1 MLRRLCGLA
10 MAATC
15 AMPLTAAAQVD
26 PIPSF
31 RAPAAV
37 DSGAVSNQIG
47 DAFPVYSTEIT
58 VPGAGWLRLYF
69 DEVLLS
75 GTPGEDGSYLMIH
88 SLEDGHWQRLDAEHV
103 QNWNMT
109 SAVFNGD
116 AVYLELWAYADT
128 GENRVVI
135 TEVEAGDPAPAESIC
150 DGADDRIL
158 SYDQRVARMSTGC
171 TAWLINHGNSANRFL
186 TAGHCISA
194 GNTTAIM
201 HFNVP
206 LSTSGGGFRAP
217 APEYQYPI
225 QAGSIQSINSGL
237 GNDMALFQ
245 TNVNSNTGLAP
256 RDAQGGAFN
265 LANPPGSANNQT
277 VRVTG
282 HGLRDSNHPQIPPE
296 WSTAQKTHTGPLTDR
311 SSTTLRYRPD
321 TTGGNS
327 GSPVILEA
335 TGSAIGIHTHGGCNA
350 TGGANGGTAR
360 DHSSLVNMLANPLG
374 TNIEQNPLGS
384 SSTLFARNNGGSAG
398 GAVYFDVD
406 VRGVPLHVRGLE
418 LNTGAALSTEFEV
431 SVYITTDTSVGKETS
446 ASAWTLVGQ
455 GSGIAMGQN
464 NRTRVILSQSFTLN
478 ANTSYGVAI
487 VTDNI
492 AHDYTNGDGS
502 NEVYTSAEMT
512 ITGNGATNVPFS
524 GGVFSPRVFNGS
536 LIYQAADGAVV
547 SNMFGNDG
555 TSTFMSGANI
565 KAMGFT
571 MPQALTDHRLDRVVL
586 RIDNITAGATAR
598 ARIYTDSSGGPGSLV
613 ATLVAPALTS
623 GKGNYSFVPSSS
635 GVTLTSGDT
644 YWLVVDNTGS
654 GDFSWMANNPG
665 IIPTGNGQHAGA
677 LFSTTAP
684 NPPSSSD
691 TSSFFNTYAVF
702 ASPVSPF
709 GTLVTAPSNNGSGG
723 VFMTVTAGDNRIEID
738 SFETF
743 VTGTGADAQV
753 QVRVRNGDY
762 AGFTGSS
769 SGWSAA
775 QTVSVVRQGTAEL
788 STINLNSPII
798 VQPGQTRSIY
808 MHSTTTG
815 AGIRYTGTG
824 LNPPQTT
831 WTNEHLTLFS
841 DTAQTGTTPFA
852 GTEFSPRTF
861 AGVINYTVTGLLGTA
876 EPNNG
881 SGGVFM
887 NLRGKTQNITI
898 NRFDVAFTGTVG
910 TTVDVEV
917 WTRNGTYV
925 GNDGSA
931 NGWTLTQTVQ
941 GTRQGSDTFSP
952 LVLTNPIVIP
962 HNQTR
967 AVYLQAVS
975 AGGGIRYNGTG
986 ANPPVTEWS
995 DNQLELFSDVA
1006 RTGDTPFGGGRFT
1019 PRTFSGLIHYVP
1031 GGTIPTCP
1039 PDMNGDGVV
1048 DADDFFLFL
1057 SLFAAGDSRADFN
1070 NDGVIDADDFFA
1082 FLSAFAAGC

>member
-10 MAATC
+10 LAATC
-15 AMPLTAAAQVD
+15 ALPMTAAAQVD

-37 DSGAVSNQIG
+37 DSGMVSNQIG
-47 DAFPVYSTEIT
+47 DEFPIYSTEIT
-58 VPGAGWLRLYF
+58 VPGAQWLRLYF

-75 GTPGEDGSYLMIH
+75 GTPGEDGSYLMIY
-88 SLEDGHWQRLDAEHV
+88 SVEDGHWQRLDAVHV

-116 AVYLELWAYADT
+116 TIYLELWAFADT

-150 DGADDRIL
+150 DGADNRQL

-186 TAGHCISA
+186 TAGHCIGS

-217 APEYQYPI
+217 APEYQYPV

-245 TNVNSNTGLAP
+245 THVNSNTGLAP

-265 LANPPGSANNQT
+265 LANPPASANNQP

-282 HGLRDSNHPQIPPE
+282 HGLRDPNNPQIPPE
-296 WSTAQKTHTGPLTDR
+296 WSTAQKTHTGPLTSR
-311 SSTTLRYRPD
+311 SNTTLRYRPD

-327 GSPVILEA
+327 GSPVILES
-335 TGSAIGIHTHGGCNA
+335 TGNAIGIHSHGGCTN

-360 DHSSLVNMLANPLG
+360 DHPSLVNMLANPLG
-374 TNIEQNPLGS
+374 TNIEQNPLGR

-406 VRGVPLHVRGLE
+406 VSGVPLHIRGLE
-418 LNTGAALSTEFEV
+418 MNTSSALSTEFNV
-431 SVYITTDTSVGKETS
+431 SVYITPNTSVGKETS
-446 ASAWTLVGQ
+446 ASQWTLVGE
-455 GSGIAMGQN
+455 GWGIAKGMN
-464 NRTRVILSQSFTLN
+464 NPTRVILSQSFTLN
-478 ANTSYGVAI
+478 ANTSYGIAI

-492 AHDYTNGDGS
+492 AHDYTNGTGS
-502 NEVYTSAEMT
+502 NEVYASAEMT
-512 ITGNGATNVPFS
+512 ITGNGATNIPFS

-536 LIYQAADGAVV
+536 LIYEAAGGAVV
-547 SNMFGNDG
+547 SNMFGNDA
-555 TSTFMSGANI
+555 TSTFMSGNNI

-571 MPQALTDHRLDRVVL
+571 VPQALTDHRLDRVVL
-586 RIDNITAGATAR
+586 RIDNATAGAVAR
-598 ARIYTDSSGGPGSLV
+598 ARIYTDNNGGPG
-613 ATLVAPALTS
+613 TLVTTLASPSLTS
-623 GKGNYSFVPSSS
+623 QRTNYSFLPGSA
-635 GVTLTSGDT
+635 GVTLASGET
-644 YWLVVDNTGS
+644 YWLVVDNTGT
-654 GDFSWMANNPG
+654 GDFSWMANSPG

-677 LFSTTAP
+677 LFSTSAP
-684 NPPSSSD
+684 TPPSSSD
-691 TSSFFNTYAVF
+691 TSTFFNTYAVF
-702 ASPVSPF
+702 ATPVSPF
-709 GTLVTAPSNNGSGG
+709 GSQVTAPANNGSGG
-723 VFMTVTAGDNRIEID
+723 VFMTITAADRRLEID

-743 VTGTGADAQV
+743 VTGTGANAQV
-753 QVRVRNGDY
+753 QVRVRNGGYD
-762 AGFTGSS
+762 GFTGSS

-775 QTVSVVRQGTAEL
+775 QTVSVQRQGTAEL
-788 STINLNSPII
+788 STINLNSPIVI
-798 VQPGQTRSIY
+798 QPGQTRSIY
-808 MHSTTTG
+808 IHSTTVG

-824 LNPPQTT
+824 LNPPQTE
-831 WTNEHLTLFS
+831 WSNQHLTLFS
-841 DTAQTGTTPFA
+841 DAARIGEVPFGGTLFT
-852 GTEFSPRTF
+852 PRTF
-861 AGVINYTVTGLLGTA
+861 AGVVNYTVTGLFGTG

-898 NRFDVAFTGTVG
+898 SRFDVAFTGTVG
-910 TTVDVEV
+910 TGVDVEV
-917 WTRNGTYV
+917 WTRNGSYV
-925 GNDGSA
+925 GNDASSS
-931 NGWTLTQTVQ
+931 GWTLTQTIR
-941 GTRQGSDTFSP
+941 GTRQGIDTFSP
-952 LVLTNPIVIP
+952 LVLTDPIVIP
-962 HNQTR
+962 HAQTR
-967 AVYLQAVS
+967 AVYLQAVTS
-975 AGGGIRYNGTG
+975 GGGIRYNGTA

-995 DNQLELFSDVA
+995 DNQLELLSDVA
-1006 RTGDTPFGGGRFT
+1006 RTGETPFGGGRFM
-1019 PRTFSGLIHYVP
+1019 PRAFSGLIHYQP

-1039 PDMNGDGVV
+1039 PDLNGDGVV

-1057 SLFAAGDSRADFN
+1057 SLFAAGDPRADFN

>member
-1 MLRRLCGLA
+1 MLRRLCGLVL
-10 MAATC
+10 AASV
-15 AMPLTAAAQVD
+15 ALPLTAAAQVD

-37 DSGAVSNQIG
+37 DSGMVSNQIG

-58 VPGAGWLRLYF
+58 VPEAGWLRLYF

-88 SLEDGHWQRLDAEHV
+88 SLEDGHWQRLDAEHI

-116 AVYLELWAYADT
+116 AVYLELWAFADT

-150 DGADDRIL
+150 DGADNRQL

-256 RDAQGGAFN
+256 RDAQGNAFF
-265 LANPPGSANNQT
+265 LANPPASATSQT

-282 HGLRDSNHPQIPPE
+282 HGLRDPNHPQIPPE
-296 WSTAQKTHTGPLTDR
+296 WSTAQKTHTGPLTQR
-311 SSTTLRYRPD
+311 TSTTLRYRPD

-327 GSPVILEA
+327 GSPVILES
-335 TGSAIGIHTHGGCNA
+335 TGAAIGIHTHGGCTS

-360 DHSSLVNMLANPLG
+360 DHPSLVSMLNSPLG
-374 TNIEQNPLGS
+374 TNIEQRPLGS
-384 SSTLFARNNGGSAG
+384 SSTLFARNNSGSAG

-406 VRGVPLHVRGLE
+406 VSGLPLFVRGLE
-418 LNTGAALSTEFEV
+418 LNTGSPLSTEFNV
-431 SVYITTDTSVGKETS
+431 SVYITPNTAVGKETN

-455 GSGIAMGQN
+455 GSGIAMGMN
-464 NRTRVILSQSFTLN
+464 NATRVILSQPFTLK

-487 VTDNI
+487 TVDTI
-492 AHDYTNGDGS
+492 THDYTNGDGS
-502 NEVYTSAEMT
+502 NEIYSSAEMT
-512 ITGNGATNVPFS
+512 ITGRGATNVPFS
-524 GGVFSPRVFNGS
+524 GSVFSPRVFNGS
-536 LIYQAADGAVV
+536 LIYQAASGAVV
-547 SNMFGNDG
+547 SNMFGNDA
-555 TSTFMSGANI
+555 TSTFMSGNNI

-571 MPQALTDHRLDRVVL
+571 MPEALVDHRLDRVVL
-586 RIDNITAGATAR
+586 RIDDVTAGAVAR
-598 ARIYTDSSGGPGSLV
+598 ARIYTNDNGGPGPIV
-613 ATLVAPALTS
+613 ATLISPTLTP
-623 GKGNYSFVPSSS
+623 GLNNYGFVPSSS
-635 GVTLTSGDT
+635 GVTLTSGET
-644 YWLVVDNTGS
+644 YWLVVDSTGTGS
-654 GDFSWMANNPG
+654 FSWMANNPG
-665 IIPTGNGQHAGA
+665 LIPTGNGQHAGA
-677 LFSTTAP
+677 LFATTAP
-684 NPPSSSD
+684 TPPTSSN
-691 TSSFFNTYAVF
+691 TSSFLNTYAVF
-702 ASPVSPF
+702 ATPVSPF

-723 VFMTVTAGDNRIEID
+723 VFLSITAGDRQIEID
-738 SFETF
+738 SLDTYI
-743 VTGTGADAQV
+743 TGTGANAQI
-753 QVRVRNGDY
+753 QVRVRNGGY
-762 AGFTGSS
+762 EGFTGSS

-775 QTVSVVRQGTAEL
+775 QTVSVVRQGTLEL
-788 STINLNSPII
+788 SRINLPNPII

-808 MHSTTTG
+808 IHNTTTG
-815 AGIRYTGTG
+815 AGIRYTGSG
-824 LNPPQTT
+824 LNPPQTE
-831 WTNEHLTLFS
+831 WSNDHLTLFS
-841 DTAQTGTTPFA
+841 DTARIGETPFS
-852 GTEFSPRTF
+852 GTLFTPRTF
-861 AGVINYTVTGLLGTA
+861 AGVVNYTVTGLLGTA

-887 NLRGKTQNITI
+887 NLRGKTQNLTI
-898 NRFDVAFTGTVG
+898 NRFDVAFTGTIG
-910 TTVDVEV
+910 TNVDVEV

-925 GNDGSA
+925 GNDGSSS
-931 NGWTLTQTVQ
+931 GWTLTQTVQ

-962 HNQTR
+962 GGQVR
-967 AVYLQAVS
+967 SVYLQAVT
-975 AGGGIRYNGTG
+975 AGGGIRYNGTS

-1006 RTGDTPFGGGRFT
+1006 RTGTTPFGGGRNT

-1057 SLFAAGDSRADFN
+1057 QFFAAGDPRADFN
-1070 NDGVIDADDFFA
+1070 NDGVIDADDFFS